1 MKREANKVRGGTVKQ
16 SAEKRITSKGKNI
29 AADIQTPGESF
40 TPDEIQ
46 TVDESIARIAKAHGK
61 TVDEIKLEAAE
72 VFGKINAAEV
82 ERLRTTVRE
91 AAADMQAMS
100 QEVVT
105 AQMWRRWEKR
115 KREQER
121 NAFAKTI
128 VQIQQPPDRWY
139 STDEVLRAYDLPQG
153 ALSHKA
159 RLAKLGLEQKPKATK
174 QTPSLYR
181 RIDGQPIRDKKGRA
195 I

>member
-1 MKREANKVRGGTVKQ
+1 MKREANKKRGGTVKQ
-16 SAEKRITSKGKNI
+16 PTEKRATNKGKNI

-46 TVDESIARIAKAHGK
+46 TPDEAIARVAKAHGL
-61 TVDEIKLEAAE
+61 TVNEIKLKWDKELAQAE
-72 VFGKINAAEV
+72 VD
-82 ERLRTTVRE
+82 RLRTTVRE
-91 AAADMQAMS
+91 AAADMQAMR

-105 AQMWRRWEKR
+105 AQMWTRYEKR
-115 KREQER
+115 MRAKEQT
-121 NAFAKTI
+121 AFAKTI
-128 VQIQQPPDRWY
+128 VQMQQPPDRWY

-153 ALSHKA
+153 ALSHKT